1 MINNKTFTIV
11 FFVLIVALLVFR
23 VRISHLQD
31 KLSLCESKNINLSQS
46 LDFQNEAIKKMKL
59 EMKNYPEKAQKKE
72 REIISQIQAIPAP
85 ANKDGTTCE
94 EALDY
99 IIKLESL

>member
-23 VRISHLQD
+23 FRISHLQD
-31 KLSLCESKNINLSQS
+31 ELSLCESKNINLTQS
-46 LDFQNEAIKKMKL
+46 LEFQNEALKKMKL
-59 EMKNYPEKAQKKE
+59 QSQNYKNNEGKREKQ
-72 REIISQIQAIPAP
+72 IISQIQAIPAP

>member
-1 MINNKTFTIV
+1 MRALVLLSITAVIAIIYLYVSKSSLENK
-11 FFVLIVALLVFR
+11 LR
-23 VRISHLQD
+23 
-31 KLSLCESKNINLSQS
+31 LCQAKNINLSQS
-46 LDFQNEAIKKMKL
+46 LDFQNEALKKMKL
-59 EMKNYPEKAQKKE
+59 QSQNYKNNEEKRNKK
-72 REIISQIQAIPAP
+72 IISQIQAIPAP

>member
-1 MINNKTFTIV
+1 MINKPIIIIV
-11 FFVLIVALLVFR
+11 LLLIALVVLNL
-23 VRISHLQD
+23 RISHLQD

-46 LDFQNEAIKKMKL
+46 LEFQNEALKKMKL
-59 EMKNYPEKAQKKE
+59 QSQNYKNNEEK
-72 REIISQIQAIPAP
+72 REKQIITQIQAIPAP

>member
-1 MINNKTFTIV
+1 MRALVLLSITAVIAIIYLYVSKSSLENK
-11 FFVLIVALLVFR
+11 LR
-23 VRISHLQD
+23 
-31 KLSLCESKNINLSQS
+31 LCQAKNINLTQS
-46 LDFQNEAIKKMKL
+46 LDFQNEALKKMKL
-59 EMKNYPEKAQKKE
+59 QSQNYKNNEEKRNKK
-72 REIISQIQAIPAP
+72 IISQIQAIPAP

>member
-1 MINNKTFTIV
+1 MRAL
-11 FFVLIVALLVFR
+11 VLLSITAVIAIIYLYVSKSSLEN
-23 VRISHLQD
+23 
-31 KLSLCESKNINLSQS
+31 KLSLCQSKNINLTQS
-46 LDFQNEAIKKMKL
+46 LEFQNEALKKMKL
-59 EMKNYPEKAQKKE
+59 QSQNYKNNEEK
-72 REIISQIQAIPAP
+72 REKQIISQIQAIPAP

>member
-1 MINNKTFTIV
+1 MRALVLLSITAVIAIIYLYVSKSSLENK
-11 FFVLIVALLVFR
+11 LR
-23 VRISHLQD
+23 
-31 KLSLCESKNINLSQS
+31 LCQAKNINLSQS
-46 LDFQNEAIKKMKL
+46 LEFQNEALKKMKL
-59 EMKNYPEKAQKKE
+59 QSQNYKNNEEK
-72 REIISQIQAIPAP
+72 REKQIISQIQAIPAP

>member
-1 MINNKTFTIV
+1 MRALVLLSITAVIAIIYLYVSKSSLENK
-11 FFVLIVALLVFR
+11 LR
-23 VRISHLQD
+23 
-31 KLSLCESKNINLSQS
+31 LCQAKNINLTQS
-46 LDFQNEAIKKMKL
+46 LDFQNEALKKMKL
-59 EMKNYPEKAQKKE
+59 QSQNYKDNEEKRNKK
-72 REIISQIQAIPAP
+72 IISQIQAIPAP

>member
-1 MINNKTFTIV
+1 MRALVLLSITAVIAIIYLYVSKSSLENK
-11 FFVLIVALLVFR
+11 LR
-23 VRISHLQD
+23 
-31 KLSLCESKNINLSQS
+31 LCQSKNINLTQS
-46 LDFQNEAIKKMKL
+46 LEFQNEALKKMKL
-59 EMKNYPEKAQKKE
+59 QSQNYKNNEEK
-72 REIISQIQAIPAP
+72 REKQIISQIQAIPAP